1 MNISSSML
9 KRELHI
15 CAIPVL
21 QLWDLLSQKSP
32 IKNIP

>member
-1 MNISSSML
+1 MNVSCSML
-9 KRELHI
+9 KKELHI

-21 QLWDLLSQKSP
+21 QHWDLLSQKAL